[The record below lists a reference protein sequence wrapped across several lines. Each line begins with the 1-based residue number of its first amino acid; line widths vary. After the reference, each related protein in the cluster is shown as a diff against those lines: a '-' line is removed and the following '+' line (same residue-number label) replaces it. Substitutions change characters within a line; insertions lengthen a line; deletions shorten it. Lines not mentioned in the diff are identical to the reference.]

1 MSKRAGNPTDFES
14 FLTWE
19 ALTEVLSYDP
29 GTGEFRW
36 VKSPRPGW
44 AGRIAGHVNPLHGG
58 YREITLSGRTFRA
71 SRLAWLHETKEWP
84 KGVVDHINGKRDDD
98 RWANLR
104 DASLAENALNRA
116 LNSNSDTG
124 VPGVHW
130 APIQERYIAR
140 LLSPQTSTQKSRQTA
155 CLGMHS
161 LGAVLG
167 VLGLKIALV
176 HDEEAW
182 DQVKDRL
189 EKRKGSFVRRGV
201 ISRDISRVYF
211 QRIGRKGGLARWA
224 GIDGPKRKA
233 IMSKAHIA
241 RWRAHKIAKA
251 KRFADGA
258 IEDRQGHMAP

>member
-1 MSKRAGNPTDFES
+1 MDGKIVAQCVDYTGLIRALRQRFADLEIPMSSENTA
-14 FLTWE
+14 
-19 ALTEVLSYDP
+19 
-29 GTGEFRW
+29 
-36 VKSPRPGW
+36 
-44 AGRIAGHVNPLHGG
+44 RIAGLP
-58 YREITLSGRTFRA
+58 
-71 SRLAWLHETKEWP
+71 
-84 KGVVDHINGKRDDD
+84 
-98 RWANLR
+98 
-104 DASLAENALNRA
+104 
-116 LNSNSDTG
+116 
-124 VPGVHW
+124 
-130 APIQERYIAR
+130 ERYIAR

-233 IMSKAHIA
+233 IMSRAHIE
-241 RWRAHKIAKA
+241 RWRAHKIAMA
-251 KRFADGA
+251 KRFDV
-258 IEDRQGHMAP
+258 